1 MNLSCQNCSLSF
13 PRAQPVLP
21 QGCTAIFVA
30 GASVFGVFAAG
41 CNFSHL
47 KGEELTVIHLYKNAL
62 HNSREPYLDKPTKR
76 NYTTNREGAVRNGQL
91 PPANKSIRMT
101 AQRLEDCGRSFLIV
115 MDLFE
120 DCPCDLKCN
129 PNCAANNDE
138 QLQNIVQHHD
148 ASPLPRLRTGEQT
161 ISFYVPRTL
170 AGGKHDHLRLQ
181 IAP

>member
-1 MNLSCQNCSLSF
+1 MTHRQQNVPL
-13 PRAQPVLP
+13 Q
-21 QGCTAIFVA
+21 
-30 GASVFGVFAAG
+30 
-41 CNFSHL
+41 
-47 KGEELTVIHLYKNAL
+47 
-62 HNSREPYLDKPTKR
+62 SRGLDKPLKN
-76 NYTTNREGAVRNGQL
+76 NYTTNRKGAVRNGQL
-91 PPANKSIRMT
+91 LPVRSIRMT
-101 AQRLEDCGRSFLIV
+101 ATVWRLGRSFLIV

-129 PNCAANNDE
+129 SNCAANNDE

-181 IAP
+181 VGLRHPASASLSLASCWPRPQQLLLVSATGSSRRCCSTLNATLLGWRF